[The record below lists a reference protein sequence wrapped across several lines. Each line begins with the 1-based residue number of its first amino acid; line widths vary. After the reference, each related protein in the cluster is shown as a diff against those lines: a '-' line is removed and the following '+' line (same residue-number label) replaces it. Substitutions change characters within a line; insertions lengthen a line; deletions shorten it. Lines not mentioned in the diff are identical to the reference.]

1 MKSLAIRVR
10 LTLWYSV
17 LFATAAILLS
27 SASWWMLR
35 SAIDAGVRQ
44 ELQERVDDVKMQLGQ
59 FSSDLSPANS
69 QARFDA
75 LYHLRDDGKWL
86 QIADENGHWIYRS
99 ARMIA
104 LHRPIDALSP
114 TSQPILDFEQG
125 PRHLRSFR
133 SQVQVA
139 GHTFTVETGISMN
152 KPWALL
158 RRFTL
163 SLLLLTPAVIAAA
176 ILAGHWMSRR
186 ALAPVSAIANEA
198 RRITERN
205 LDRRLPVS
213 PAKDELS
220 HLSVTLN
227 NMLGRID
234 AGFRSVRDFTANA
247 SHELRTPLALLRTE
261 AEIALL
267 SPRAPQEYRASL
279 EHVLHTATEMAVLIE
294 SLLTL
299 ARAEAGAESLRLVDV
314 DVLALVESVHAE
326 WRPVALKLGID
337 LRVATVTG
345 TPMIAAGDR
354 LALLQLLRI
363 WLDNS
368 CKFTPPGGSI
378 VLSAEPVDNRILL
391 GVRDSGIG
399 IVVEEQQR
407 IFERFYRIAKDHGNH
422 GAGLGLSLAAWI
434 AEQHGSR
441 IQVVSA
447 PGDGSLFSLSLQ
459 AVMKDAWFASAP
471 GSINERGTLQIAGQ
485 NVI

>member
-1 MKSLAIRVR
+1 MKPLAIRLR

-27 SASWWMLR
+27 TASWWMLR

-44 ELQERVDDVKMQLGQ
+44 ELQERVDDVKMQLRQ
-59 FSSDLSPANS
+59 FGTEISPADS

-75 LYHLRDDGKWL
+75 IYHLRDDGKWL
-86 QIADENGHWIYRS
+86 QIAGQDGQWVYRS
-99 ARMIA
+99 PRMIA
-104 LHRPIDALSP
+104 LHRTAQEELAPASKP
-114 TSQPILDFEQG
+114 FLDFYQG

-133 SQVQVA
+133 SQIQVN
-139 GHTFTVETGISMN
+139 GHTYMVETGISMN
-152 KPWALL
+152 KPWVLL
-158 RRFTL
+158 RRFGL
-163 SLLLLTPAVIAAA
+163 GLLLLTPAVIAAA
-176 ILAGHWMSRR
+176 IFAGHWMSRK
-186 ALAPVSAIANEA
+186 ALAPVAAIANEA

-213 PAKDELS
+213 PAEDELS
-220 HLSVTLN
+220 HLSITLN

-267 SPRAPQEYRASL
+267 SQRSPQQYRASL
-279 EHVLHTATEMAVLIE
+279 EHVLVTATEMAVLIE

-299 ARAEAGAESLRLVDV
+299 ARAEAGAESLRLKDV
-314 DVLALVESVHAE
+314 DVRALLESVYAE
-326 WRPVALKLGID
+326 WRPVTSRLGID
-337 LRVATVTG
+337 LRVSADTTR
-345 TPMIAAGDR
+345 PMVAAGDR

-368 CKFTPPGGSI
+368 CKFTPPGGNI
-378 VLSAEPVDNRILL
+378 VLSAESLDGRILL

-399 IVVEEQQR
+399 IAGHEQKR
-407 IFERFYRIAKDHGNH
+407 IFERFYRIAKDQQNS

-434 AEQHGSR
+434 AEQHGSH

-447 PGDGSLFSLSLQ
+447 LGEGSLFSLTLQ
-459 AVMKDAWFASAP
+459 AADHEERFSAFVSATESSP
-471 GSINERGTLQIAGQ
+471 LQR
-485 NVI
+485 